1 MKIYRKKFIIYLK
14 TIKGKMMRK
23 KKNSDILVGIRN
35 RMIMKAKPTIM
46 YRVRV
51 RVSLWLSR
59 VLTFVLHLRL

>member
-1 MKIYRKKFIIYLK
+1 MMIKKY
-14 TIKGKMMRK
+14 
-23 KKNSDILVGIRN
+23 SDILVGIRN